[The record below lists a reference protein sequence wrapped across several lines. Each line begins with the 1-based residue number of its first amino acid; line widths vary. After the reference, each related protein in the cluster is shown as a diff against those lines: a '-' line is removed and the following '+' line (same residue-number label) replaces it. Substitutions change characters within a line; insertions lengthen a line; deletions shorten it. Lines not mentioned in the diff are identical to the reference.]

1 MRRPCGSARS
11 RSVSVARLVAPYEY
25 GVFTVALTVFSIAIS
40 FAELG
45 VGFALVRERR
55 RSREIAP
62 TVFTLSLGNAVLL
75 ALVMVVFAPFL
86 ERQLGAA
93 AAGAIRVLAL
103 FVLLSGSA
111 LCRRHC

>member
-1 MRRPCGSARS
+1 M
-11 RSVSVARLVAPYEY
+11 VARLVAPYEY

-86 ERQLGAA
+86 ATAGGRRS
-93 AAGAIRVLAL
+93 AGAIRVLAL